1 MTSRTLATRV
11 ALLTAAVF
19 VLAIV
24 PTAFA
29 GKGGNGGGK
38 GNTTRADP
46 SGSFSLALVDSTDG
60 VAHWGQHITFNVT
73 STATYYF
80 VGVSCYQGGARV
92 YRQDKGFYVGW
103 PLDQRN
109 FTLMSAAWTGGAADC
124 TAELYSQ
131 YSDGSNQQTLATTS
145 FPVEP

>member
-1 MTSRTLATRV
+1 MTSRTPRV
-11 ALLTAAVF
+11 ALLTAAVL

-24 PTAFA
+24 PAAFA
-29 GKGGNGGGK
+29 AKGGNGVK
-38 GNTTRADP
+38 NNARIDP
-46 SGSFSLALVDSTDG
+46 TGSFNLALVDSTDG
-60 VAHWGQHITFNVT
+60 VAHWGQHITFNAT

-80 VGVSCYQGGARV
+80 VGVSCYQNGNRV

-103 PLDQRN
+103 PLDQRD

-131 YSDGSNQQTLATTS
+131 YSDGSNQQTLATTTFS
-145 FPVEP
+145 VEP